1 MKQILEKVF
10 QNSFFRDSFW
20 ALLGSV
26 ILRGSALVSSIMLA
40 HILLKTTFGEFN
52 SLKNTLTTLAV
63 FTTFGLG
70 YTSTKFVADFLH
82 SKKTNLRKLVNQI
95 YRITITFSG
104 VISLLLFVFSANV
117 SSFYYKN
124 SEFSNEIKL
133 LAVWVVL
140 TAISTSQNGII
151 GGLGIFKKLSL
162 INVVMGIITI
172 ILLPVLSYTNGLIGA
187 CIALLLIQFVNS
199 ILNYILIQKE
209 LKIIESNS
217 ESANAGDIEYKD
229 ILLFS
234 VPLTLI
240 EAFFSIFLWL
250 NYFLL
255 QNYQNYDEVAI
266 YSAAMQ
272 WYVVLLFI
280 PTVLRNVIL
289 SYFSRNESGSRS
301 SVLKNAVLISIIT
314 TLIPAAI
321 VFFMAP
327 WVSQM
332 YGKTFSELTLVLRI
346 IVFIPVF
353 SSIIN
358 VLEQF
363 LFSVSKNW
371 LVFIICF
378 IKDSFTFL
386 IFAYLVFFWN
396 IKEGAIY
403 LTSSSLF
410 MNFLAAVVYLVIY
423 LRTDIFTQYM
433 KLKNI

>member
-1 MKQILEKVF
+1 MKQILDKVF

-82 SKKTNLRKLVNQI
+82 SKKANLRKLVNQI

-172 ILLPVLSYTNGLIGA
+172 ILLPVLSYTHGLIGA
-187 CIALLLIQFVNS
+187 CISLLVIQFVNS

-209 LKIIESNS
+209 LRIIESNS
-217 ESANAGDIEYKD
+217 EATNAGDIEYKD

-321 VFFMAP
+321 IFFMAP

-332 YGKTFSELTLVLRI
+332 YGKSFSELTLVLRI

-403 LTSSSLF
+403 LTSSYLF

-423 LRTDIFTQYM
+423 LKTDIFTQYM